1 MELGK
6 YIESALRSLLRD
18 PIVSLLR
25 QIGFASI
32 LKQSNFTKRSVGIS
46 PYPVVFHKGRPA
58 FVEQSGDAFGKDLC
72 YGFLKQFR
80 SSRRK
85 LLRPRALHD
94 IDDTV
99 ESRYWRSSNVYTC
112 TLCACRD
119 LLCRVSN
126 AYTR

>member
-46 PYPVVFHKGRPA
+46 PYPVVLYKAALPLSNKVVMLLAKISVMA
-58 FVEQSGDAFGKDLC
+58 F
-72 YGFLKQFR
+72 
-80 SSRRK
+80 
-85 LLRPRALHD
+85 
-94 IDDTV
+94 
-99 ESRYWRSSNVYTC
+99 
-112 TLCACRD
+112 
-119 LLCRVSN
+119 
-126 AYTR
+126 